1 MKKVTLLCLSLLS
14 ANALLADVKL
24 MMDVCVGEMCMKGE
38 FVLDAN
44 NPVATLSDDAA
55 NIVVAVQ
62 QVEAT
67 EQATTEEKQEVVVDA
82 STEVAPAPEFEVTI
96 QNDGVTTTHMVQ
108 GQWGCT
114 MQCNNE
120 MVMVTMMANQ

>member
-14 ANALLADVKL
+14 AQALLADVRI
-24 MMDVCVGEMCMKGE
+24 MMDVCAGEHCMKGE

-62 QVEAT
+62 QVEAP
-67 EQATTEEKQEVVVDA
+67 EQATTEDKQEGVEA
-82 STEVAPAPEFEVTI
+82 SAEVAPAPEFEITI

-108 GQWGCT
+108 GQWGCA
-114 MQCNNE
+114 MHCNNE
-120 MVMVTMMANQ
+120 MVMVTMMAHQ

>member
-1 MKKVTLLCLSLLS
+1 LTRRIYEKSNITLFIITISKCF
-14 ANALLADVKL
+14 ACRCKTYD
-24 MMDVCVGEMCMKGE
+24 
-38 FVLDAN
+38 
-44 NPVATLSDDAA
+44 NPIATLSDDAA

-82 STEVAPAPEFEVTI
+82 SAEVAPAPEFEVTI
-96 QNDGVTTTHMVQ
+96 QNAGVTTTHMVQ
-108 GQWGCT
+108 GQWGCA